1 MNRSD
6 VTNRSHLL
14 PLPLQSIPPH
24 LAFPHGRHY
33 TVNTGM
39 RVSQVSRKIVIIA
52 LAGDVS
58 SAMEQELN
66 EILSTALPTGKST
79 AILDFQAARSLD
91 NTALSMLVRAH
102 NSARHK
108 GQQIIAARL
117 SGRLLD
123 IFRLARLNEGIP
135 CYDDIPTALQHAG
148 YGGQPPPDAIKLIQD
163 TTPAAAR
170 DLDDAW
176 ARPVSRLEV
185 KAMPDE
191 AVSLNVKGRRV
202 AGPLQG
208 FGRLWQ
214 KTYSISLPGR
224 GLDPARAVAIL
235 KENFT
240 SFQPPANR
248 FYPPPDGIR
257 PGGVILINA
266 DTPGG
271 PVVTGV
277 MVLYAG
283 RNSFTFITPEGH
295 PEAGW
300 VTFSSF
306 REQDATVVQIE
317 GLARAGDPV
326 YELAFRILGSKLQ
339 QDIWKHVLQSMLN
352 HLGGSGQ
359 VQVTPVCLDNR
370 LQWPRFFNLFLNAQ
384 ILTLLYMPVLL
395 CRRLFK
401 R

>member
-1 MNRSD
+1 M
-6 VTNRSHLL
+6 
-14 PLPLQSIPPH
+14 SI
-24 LAFPHGRHY
+24 
-33 TVNTGM
+33 T
-39 RVSQVSRKIVIIA
+39 QVSRKIVIIA

-66 EILSTALPTGKST
+66 ELLSTIPPTGKST
-79 AILDFQAARSLD
+79 VILDFQAARSLD

-102 NSARHK
+102 NSAGHRD
-108 GQQIIAARL
+108 QQIIAAGL

-135 CYDDIPTALQHAG
+135 CYGDFPAALQHAG
-148 YGGQPPPDAIKLIQD
+148 YSGRPPPDAIKLIHD
-163 TTPAAAR
+163 TAPAASMTG
-170 DLDDAW
+170 DEAW
-176 ARPVSRLEV
+176 AGPVSRLEV
-185 KAMPDE
+185 KATPVE
-191 AVSLNVKGRRV
+191 AVNLNVKGRRV

-214 KTYSISLPGR
+214 KTYSISLPGK
-224 GLDPARAVAIL
+224 GLDPDRAIAVL
-235 KENFT
+235 KENFV

-271 PVVTGV
+271 LVVTGV
-277 MVLYAG
+277 MVLYSS
-283 RNSFTFITPEGH
+283 RHSFTFITPEGH

-306 REQDATVVQIE
+306 REQDSTVVQIE

-352 HLGGSGQ
+352 YLGGSGQ
-359 VQVTPVCLDNR
+359 VQVTPLCLDSR

-384 ILTLLYMPVLL
+384 ILTMLYMPLLL